1 MGGSRRNEEWVAA
14 VVGRPNVGKSALFN
28 RLAGRR
34 VAIVHDE
41 PGVTRD
47 RIMAP
52 ARGSRIPVM
61 LVDTGGIGSS
71 LDDGF
76 AAQVAAEAEIAV
88 ETADLILLVVDGKDG
103 MTPVDQSIGRL
114 LRKAGKPVVLVV
126 NKIDEAKHEGRADD
140 FAALG
145 FADPVRVSAEH
156 GRGCEALL
164 RRMEKEFALL
174 PERLA
179 EAGEEGERQIPLRLA
194 LLGRPNAGKS
204 SLVNAILGRARTLV
218 SETPGTTRDAVD
230 IACEVLGRPYV
241 LIDTAGIRRR
251 MKMDSPVEVFSVMRA
266 EKSVHRSDV
275 CALVLDSV
283 RGVAH
288 QDRRI
293 ARTILAA
300 GKPCLMVATK
310 FDLYH
315 PGAPYRERVAQLEE
329 EVRREL
335 FFLSYAPFVAV
346 SAKQGDQ
353 MSRIFHG
360 IDRIRKASAREITT
374 GVLNRTLA
382 QALAENPPPMRKGK
396 RLKILYAAAARSA
409 ERRPAPVPH
418 FILFVNDAS
427 LWTDDYRRYV
437 EGRLRE
443 RNPFPGLPIRFSV
456 RGRPPRET
464 GKRSRASPSVV
475 SGVRN
480 AGSRR
485 PKTRDYGGEGGGAG
499 VRNG

>member
-1 MGGSRRNEEWVAA
+1 MLQAMGGSRRTEERVAA

-34 VAIVHDE
+34 VAIVHDQ

-47 RIMAP
+47 RITAP
-52 ARGSRIPVM
+52 ARGSRTPIT
-61 LVDTGGIGSS
+61 LVDTGGIGGSF
-71 LDDGF
+71 DDGF

-88 ETADLILLVVDGKDG
+88 ETADLILLVVDGKEG
-103 MTPVDQSIGRL
+103 LNPVDQSIGRL

-126 NKIDEAKHEGRADD
+126 NKIDEAKHEGRADE

-145 FADPVRVSAEH
+145 FADSVRVSAEH

-164 RRMEKEFALL
+164 RRMEKELSLL
-174 PERLA
+174 PERVGVA
-179 EAGEEGERQIPLRLA
+179 SGEGEQPTPLHLA
-194 LLGRPNAGKS
+194 LVGRPNAGKS
-204 SLVNAILGRARTLV
+204 SLVNAVLGRARTLV

-230 IACEVLGRPYV
+230 IACEVEGRHYV

-266 EKSVHRSDV
+266 EKSVLRSDV
-275 CALVLDSV
+275 CALVLDSA

-300 GKPCLMVATK
+300 GKPCLIVATK

-346 SAKQGDQ
+346 SAKEGEQ
-353 MSRIFHG
+353 MGRLFRG
-360 IDRIRKASAREITT
+360 IDRIRKASSREITT
-374 GVLNRTLA
+374 GVLNRALA
-382 QALAENPPPMRKGK
+382 QALAANPPPMRNGK
-396 RLKILYAAAARSA
+396 RLKILYAAAARSQ
-409 ERRPAPVPH
+409 ERRAAPVPH
-418 FILFVNDAS
+418 FILFVNDAK

-443 RNPFPGLPIRFSV
+443 WNPFPGLPIRFSV
-456 RGRPPRET
+456 RGRPPREA
-464 GKRSRASPSVV
+464 GKRGRV
-475 SGVRN
+475 
-480 AGSRR
+480 AG
-485 PKTRDYGGEGGGAG
+485 
-499 VRNG
+499 